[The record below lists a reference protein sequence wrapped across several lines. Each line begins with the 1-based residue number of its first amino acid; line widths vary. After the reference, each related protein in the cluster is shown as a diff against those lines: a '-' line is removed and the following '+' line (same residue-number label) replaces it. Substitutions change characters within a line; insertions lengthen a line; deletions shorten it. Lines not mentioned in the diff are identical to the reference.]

1 MSYRNTPAM
10 RDSVAD
16 IVGVGGWVVMALM
29 RHPFLLGSRLVAV
42 EKHGVFDLRAA
53 FSASNESCL

>member
-1 MSYRNTPAM
+1 MSYRNTRAM
-10 RDSVAD
+10 RDSIAD
-16 IVGVGGWVVMALM
+16 IVGVEEGGAMALM

-42 EKHGVFDLRAA
+42 EKHGVFDLRTA

>member
-1 MSYRNTPAM
+1 M
-10 RDSVAD
+10 RDSIAD
-16 IVGVGGWVVMALM
+16 IVGRWGGVMALM
-29 RHPFLLGSRLVAV
+29 SHPFLLGSRLVAV